1 MMKGSCRTELC
12 GDADGFDGYD
22 DSDSGGA
29 DDGYDERMLQNI
41 EGSFVLIDDGYDAG
55 LTTI

>member
-41 EGSFVLIDDGYDAG
+41 EGSFVLMMVMM
-55 LTTI
+55 LV